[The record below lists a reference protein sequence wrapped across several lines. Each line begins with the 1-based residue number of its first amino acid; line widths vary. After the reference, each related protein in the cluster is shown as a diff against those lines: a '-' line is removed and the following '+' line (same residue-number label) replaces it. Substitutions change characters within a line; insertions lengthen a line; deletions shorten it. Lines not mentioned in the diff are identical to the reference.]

1 MFSRGARLLV
11 CALAAAVALSAV
23 PAAAV
28 TNKTRA
34 RAAAG
39 YIARQQE
46 DNGSIVSFSEYGSTA
61 DAIVAL
67 VAARRG
73 DKTIGRALEFLAR
86 RVRNGKVFDD
96 PDVGVLGKIVM
107 AVEAAGRNAR
117 KFGGRNLVR
126 RIANLQRPSGRLGR
140 GTEVY
145 SHGLLMLALVAAGRR
160 VPLTV
165 SLWLLGAQCGDGGW
179 AFDDPPGP
187 DDDDSCKDTT
197 ADPEDFVT
205 SDSNTTATAIMALES
220 AGGIGTADGFTYLE
234 DLRDPVDGG
243 WGYTAAFPATDANST
258 SLVIQAHLAAGRAI
272 PSGAMAALKGLQV
285 ALCGRNAGAFRFLY
299 GDTNP
304 PDLGATMAA
313 VPALVKKSLPIASF
327 KVTKPVPARQPCD

>member
-1 MFSRGARLLV
+1 MFSRGARLLA
-11 CALAAAVALSAV
+11 CALAAALALSVV
-23 PAAAV
+23 PASAV
-28 TNKTRA
+28 TNKSRA
-34 RAAAG
+34 RSAAG

-46 DNGSIVSFSEYGSTA
+46 NNGSIVSFSEYGSTA

-73 DKTIGRALEFLAR
+73 DKTIGRALDFLAR

-126 RIANLQRPSGRLGR
+126 RIANLERPSGRLGQ

-145 SHGLLMLALVAAGRR
+145 SHGLLMLALEAAGRN
-160 VPLTV
+160 VPRKV
-165 SLWLLGAQCGDGGW
+165 SRWLADAQCGDGGW

-187 DDDDSCKDTT
+187 NDDDTCKDTT

-220 AGGIGTADGFTYLE
+220 ASGIDTADGFTYLDE
-234 DLRDPVDGG
+234 LRDPVDGG
-243 WGYTAAFPATDANST
+243 WGYTASFPATDANST
-258 SLVIQAHLAAGRAI
+258 SLAIQAHLAAGRAI

-304 PDLGATMAA
+304 PDLGATIAA

-327 KVTKPVPARQPCD
+327 KVTKRVEPRQPCG